1 MSEPVATARGSVLN
15 DIVRVYLVAQLGRS
29 RTMKANTWRART
41 KRDLIIEVWEALDCE
56 SVGARELKQI
66 QIVIEDRFG
75 AGSMDSPASI
85 ARTVADEGAVLRHP
99 EVLSLDTE
107 WRERQLSTLIS
118 PDELNFSGLG
128 EASASIKKLDTLRR
142 KFETNSEQV
151 QLVRL
156 REMTLKL
163 KQDALVVSRGKN
175 VERQQRLEA
184 GEIAQWL
191 TVWLQSPDVF
201 DDWLSLRQR
210 SPEFLRQFRSNS

>member
-1 MSEPVATARGSVLN
+1 
-15 DIVRVYLVAQLGRS
+15 
-29 RTMKANTWRART
+29 MKANRWRART

-66 QIVIEDRFG
+66 QSVVMQAFG
-75 AGSMDSPASI
+75 AGSVDSPASI
-85 ARTVADEGAVLRHP
+85 ARTLADEGAVLRHP

-107 WRERQLSTLIS
+107 WRERELLALIS
-118 PDELNFSGLG
+118 PDELDFSGLA

-142 KFETNSEQV
+142 ELEANSEQV
-151 QLVRL
+151 QLGRL

-163 KQDALVVSRGKN
+163 KQDASLVARSKT
-175 VERQQRLEA
+175 VERRKRLEA
-184 GEIAQWL
+184 REIAQWL

-210 SPEFLRQFRSNS
+210 SPEFIQLTS